1 MSRKVFAIAVISTFA
16 SAALAAISCS
26 EATDGVTPPAAV
38 GQPGA
43 EAGPGS
49 DGSANPVGDATDRPD
64 PPVITASDVLLNE
77 ISASGEW
84 IELVSAGNAAV
95 DISGFRVADLSK
107 DGGPKLSE
115 SVKFPAGTIL
125 SPKAY
130 ALVQGGGLDGGGKP
144 CPDGGQSYCFN
155 AEFGISNKNG
165 ETLYLIDTTGTVV
178 GTAVYPP
185 AAADAGES
193 WARLPSGDPTG
204 TFQNTVPTPGA
215 PNKSK

>member
-1 MSRKVFAIAVISTFA
+1 MRRTFLGCL
-16 SAALAAISCS
+16 ALGAGVYACS
-26 EATDGVTPPAAV
+26 EATDGLLPYDVVITPAAAV
-38 GQPGA
+38 DASAAPGEEGKA
-43 EAGPGS
+43 PS
-49 DGSANPVGDATDRPD
+49 DPVRTFDAQT
-64 PPVITASDVLLNE
+64 VTTGVVVLNE
-77 ISASGEW
+77 LSAGDEW
-84 IELVSAGNAAV
+84 IELVNAGNAEV
-95 DISGFRVADLSK
+95 DVSGWQVADRDK
-107 DGGPKLSE
+107 DTGQPKRADAVTFPPGTKLGPSAYGI
-115 SVKFPAGTIL
+115 VK
-125 SPKAY
+125 
-130 ALVQGGGLDGGGKP
+130 GGGVDSGDPCPGGGHAF
-144 CPDGGQSYCFN
+144 CLH